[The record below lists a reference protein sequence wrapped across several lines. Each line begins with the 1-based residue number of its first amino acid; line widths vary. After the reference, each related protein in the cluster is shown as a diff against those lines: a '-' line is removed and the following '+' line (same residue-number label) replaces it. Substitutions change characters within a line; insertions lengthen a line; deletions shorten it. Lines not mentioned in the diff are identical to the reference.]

1 MSVWFAIP
9 SKRAV
14 SEMLPT
20 LTSWREQGYKI
31 ALWRDWNDERIPD
44 GVADLVRPGEYPG
57 YAKAVNAL
65 VLEVLDIDP
74 ACEWVATGGDDV
86 QPDMNHTAQQIAR
99 QCTDYFESISR
110 MKDAYKVAELPM
122 DAAAYQKANTFILDG
137 KSLPY
142 PRPSHTGATFG
153 VMQATG
159 DRWGHDRNTHTPQLT
174 KDGRCSQCGHPKD
187 HYRHMMGAYIDRVA
201 GSPWMGREFCL
212 RANHGKGPLWP
223 GYYHMGCDEELQ
235 AVATRLGVFW
245 QRPDL
250 IHLHQHW
257 GRGVGDAMGLTANM
271 PDFLKRA
278 NSREEWAKYKE
289 LFLER
294 EAAGFPGSE
303 PL

>member
-1 MSVWFAIP
+1 MSVWLVLP
-9 SKRAV
+9 SKRPAIEAKAV
-14 SEMLPT
+14 LSQW
-20 LTSWREQGYKI
+20 SAQGYKVLI
-31 ALWRDWNDERIPD
+31 QRDESEALAREPLLDAFVVHYRTYN
-44 GVADLVRPGEYPG
+44 G
-57 YAKAVNAL
+57 YAEAVNYLAAT
-65 VLEVLDIDP
+65 VLRFDRECD
-74 ACEWVATGGDDV
+74 WVVTAGDDT
-86 QPDMNHTAQQIAR
+86 QPDMNHTAQQIAT
-99 QCTDYFESISR
+99 QCSSHFVNASPT
-110 MKDAYKVAELPM
+110 YKQYPTEGRPG
-122 DAAAYQKANTFILDG
+122 FIL
-137 KSLPY
+137 LPG
-142 PRPSHTGATFG
+142 PTLG
-153 VMQATG
+153 VMQPTG

-212 RANHGKGPLWP
+212 RANQGKGPLWP

-278 NSREEWAKYKE
+278 NSREEWAKYKQ

-294 EAAGFPGSE
+294 EAAGFPGSK